1 MKQMKKVDLIK
12 NSSKNK
18 KFQDIYEFNKNDK
31 LGQGSYGMV
40 YRAIHRATGL
50 ARAVKIIHKASV
62 KQKERLTN
70 ELRTVELLDH
80 PHVIRVFETYEDNE
94 NIYVVMEICKG
105 GDIFDKV
112 LELGNFDEQG
122 ALIIFIQIIRSVVYY
137 QSLNIVHRDLK
148 PENFLFQK
156 NNDLNTLYIIDFGL
170 ARIFQPGI
178 LQQWTK
184 AGTAYYVA
192 PEVLDGI
199 YDNKCDLWSIGV
211 ILYVLLCGY
220 PPFYG
225 ETEQEILYSIQK
237 GKFDFDGPEWKNVS
251 LQAKEIIT
259 QLLTPYQQ
267 RLSLEQILKHDWVQK
282 YVQKGE
288 VILTKANIERWQ
300 TYHQIKQVGL
310 LYLATQLEQCE
321 IINIKNGFLFMN
333 KSQSGILTKQ
343 EIEQQI
349 KYKYQDLEYYQF
361 IAICL
366 ESDVYKID
374 KYLKLMFTFLSQ
386 NGRITKET
394 LKAVEIN
401 LDCNIDYQ
409 QFIYLF

>member
-1 MKQMKKVDLIK
+1 MKHIKKVDFIK
-12 NSSKNK
+12 YSSKNK
-18 KFQDIYEFNKNDK
+18 KFQDTYEFSKTDK

-40 YRAIHRATGL
+40 YRAIHRTTGI

-80 PHVIRVFETYEDNE
+80 PHVIRVFETYEDNDY
-94 NIYVVMEICKG
+94 IYVVMEICKG

-137 QSLNIVHRDLK
+137 QALNIVHRDLK

-170 ARIFQPGI
+170 ARIFQPGL

-192 PEVLDGI
+192 PEVLEGT

-237 GKFDFDGPEWKNVS
+237 GKYDFDGPEWKNVS
-251 LQAKEIIT
+251 LQVKELIS
-259 QLLTPYQQ
+259 QLLKPYQQ
-267 RLSLEQILKHDWVQK
+267 RLGLEQILKHDWLSK
-282 YVQKGE
+282 YVQQGE

-300 TYHQIKQVGL
+300 SYHQIKQIAL
-310 LYLATQLEQCE
+310 LYLATQLDQTE

-333 KSQSGILTKQ
+333 KSQSGILTKA
-343 EIEQQI
+343 EIEDLI

-366 ESDVYKID
+366 EPGVYKVE
-374 KYLKLMFTFLSQ
+374 KYLILMFQFLSQ
-386 NGRITKET
+386 DGLITTES
-394 LKAVEIN
+394 LKAIDIN
-401 LDCNIDYQ
+401 LECNLDFKL
-409 QFIYLF
+409 FINLF

>member
-1 MKQMKKVDLIK
+1 MKKVDLIK

-18 KFQDIYEFNKNDK
+18 KFQDIYDLNKNDK

-40 YRAIHRATGL
+40 YRAIHKATGFP
-50 ARAVKIIHKASV
+50 RAVKIIHKASV

-80 PHVIRVFETYEDNE
+80 PHVIRVFETYEDND

-170 ARIFQPGI
+170 ARIFQPGVQ
-178 LQQWTK
+178 QQWTK
-184 AGTAYYVA
+184 TGTAYYVA
-192 PEVLDGI
+192 PEVLEGI

-237 GKFDFDGPEWKNVS
+237 GKFDFDGPEWKDVS
-251 LQAKEIIT
+251 LQAKQLIN
-259 QLLTPYQQ
+259 QLLKPYKQ
-267 RLSLEQILKHDWVQK
+267 RLNLEQILKHDWLQK
-282 YVQKGE
+282 YQQKGE

-300 TYHQIKQVGL
+300 SYHQIKQISL
-310 LYLATQLEQCE
+310 LYLATQLEHSE
-321 IINIKNGFLFMN
+321 ITNIKNGFLFMN

-349 KYKYQDLEYYQF
+349 NYKYQDLEYYQF

-366 ESDVYKID
+366 EPDVYKIE

-386 NGRITKET
+386 NGRITKES
-394 LKAVEIN
+394 LKALDIN
-401 LDCNIDYQ
+401 LECNMDYL
-409 QFIYLF
+409 QFIQIF